1 MFDNTERK
9 RERLNS
15 GLPDEITSSKY
26 NLILG
31 SCVIYGFLVNAIMVI
46 LLGDIAQRMNYIFFL
61 VLYLGCCTAGAIIST
76 KSKDPAISFVGYN
89 LIVLPIGLL
98 LAVCL
103 PGYPPENIIAAALI
117 AAAIAAAMMVI
128 ATIQPGWFANMG
140 SGLFLALTIGIVVEL
155 IAMLLGYRGTFF
167 DWVFVL
173 LFSLYT
179 AYDWVKAQ
187 AYPKTFDNAV
197 DSAID
202 IYLDI
207 INLFVSILSILS
219 KSKSKS

>member
-1 MFDNTERK
+1 MPLCLKLE
-9 RERLNS
+9 S
-15 GLPDEITSSKY
+15 GVKI
-26 NLILG
+26 
-31 SCVIYGFLVNAIMVI
+31 
-46 LLGDIAQRMNYIFFL
+46 
-61 VLYLGCCTAGAIIST
+61 
-76 KSKDPAISFVGYN
+76 
-89 LIVLPIGLL
+89 
-98 LAVCL
+98 
-103 PGYPPENIIAAALI
+103 LI
-117 AAAIAAAMMVI
+117 AAPYIPMPEGRGF
-128 ATIQPGWFANMG
+128 T
-140 SGLFLALTIGIVVEL
+140 ALSIGIVVEL

-207 INLFVSILSILS
+207 INLFLRLLSIIS
-219 KSKSKS
+219 KKKD

>member
-1 MFDNTERK
+1 MFDNAERK

-26 NLILG
+26 NVILG

-46 LLGDIAQRMNYIFFL
+46 LLGDIAQKINYIFFL
-61 VLYLGCCTAGAIIST
+61 IFYFVCCIAGAIISA
-76 KSKDPAISFVGYN
+76 KSKDPTISFVGYN

-98 LAVCL
+98 LAICL
-103 PGYPPENIIAAALI
+103 PGYPLENIIAAALI
-117 AAAIAAAMMVI
+117 AAAIAAGMMVI

-155 IAMLLGYRGTFF
+155 IALLLGYRGTFF

-187 AYPKTFDNAV
+187 AYPKTLDNAV

-207 INLFVSILSILS
+207 INLFLRLLSIIS
-219 KSKSKS
+219 KKKD